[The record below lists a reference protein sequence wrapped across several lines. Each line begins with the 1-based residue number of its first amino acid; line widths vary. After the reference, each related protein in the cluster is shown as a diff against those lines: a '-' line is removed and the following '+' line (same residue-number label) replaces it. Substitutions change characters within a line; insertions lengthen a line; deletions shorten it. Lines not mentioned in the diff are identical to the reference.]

1 MISTACHE
9 DGEGSRKEML
19 IEEFQGASV
28 RESTKI
34 RSGGMV
40 HMKRKHI
47 IVYQISLKR
56 NETPDYAIREM

>member
-19 IEEFQGASV
+19 IEKFKGASV

-47 IVYQISLKR
+47 IVYQISFEEK
-56 NETPDYAIREM
+56 